1 MSTPLN
7 AEQGLTTTPSYVT
20 QARVTGGRNG
30 RGGTTDGKLDVDLR
44 LPKELG
50 GDGAGTNPE
59 QLFAV
64 GYAACF
70 STVLTLLGQR
80 RKLNAGDAVVDST
93 VMLISVGDGTFRLG
107 AKLDVTLPSIANP
120 QQATDL
126 VRGAHELCPYSR
138 ATRGNVDVALVV
150 NGTPLE

>member
-1 MSTPLN
+1 M
-7 AEQGLTTTPSYVT
+7 SYVT
-20 QARVTGGRNG
+20 QARVTGGRSGHG
-30 RGGTTDGKLDVDLR
+30 RTADGKLDVDLR

-80 RKLNAGDAVVDST
+80 RRLNAGDVVVEST
-93 VMLISVGDGTFRLG
+93 VMLIPVGDGTFRLG
-107 AKLDVTLPSIANP
+107 AKLDVTLPSIPNP

>member
-1 MSTPLN
+1 M
-7 AEQGLTTTPSYVT
+7 SYVT
-20 QARVTGGRNG
+20 QARVTGGRSGHG
-30 RGGTTDGKLDVDLR
+30 RTTDGKLDVDLR

-80 RKLNAGDAVVDST
+80 RKLDAGDAVVDST
-93 VMLISVGDGTFRLG
+93 VMLIPVGDGTFRLG

-120 QQATDL
+120 QQAIDL